1 MEKIY
6 DTLKTGYNDKGECP
20 NQVPRID
27 TIYGEIT
34 SNGVKTLVNSI
45 NFKDKHFLDIGSG
58 VGKTVIQLALET
70 DLKSSTGYE
79 IIPARFNVSCQ
90 AKIKYDQLISSP
102 SGSKV
107 RFILNNLPG
116 KARQFHHDQLDL
128 SYYNIYFINNLT
140 WSPTTTNQL
149 LDALLANIEIGDTII
164 VSKRLASLDKIA
176 KVSNLKVE
184 MSWTETYLLT
194 IYTITIKH
202 TVL

>member
-6 DTLKTGYNDKGECP
+6 DTLKTGYNDWGECLS
-20 NQVPRID
+20 QVPRTD

-34 SNGVKTLVNSI
+34 ANGVKTLVNSI

-70 DLKSSTGYE
+70 DVKSSTGYE

-107 RFILNNLPG
+107 KFILNNLPG